1 MSKHYSTKHYGHNIG
16 LSAVFRQPNADH
28 SHCHLLHGYSLA
40 FTFTFGCDKLDNKN
54 WAVDFGGLKPLKAWL
69 EDSFDHKLCLDVN
82 DPHVDKFKELQ
93 DLDLAEL
100 RFFDG
105 VGAEKFAEHAFNFA
119 DKLIREKTD
128 KIAGTL
134 NGNVIL
140 KITPIREHPSIR
152 ADSSSS
158 YGIPLKYPCNM

>member
-69 EDSFDHKLCLDVN
+69 EDSFDHKLCLDN
-82 DPHVDKFKELQ
+82 ADPMVDEFKRLE
-93 DLDLAEL
+93 DLDLAEI
-100 RFFDG
+100 RYFDG
-105 VGAEKFAEHAFNFA
+105 VGAEKFAEHAFNYA
-119 DKLIREKTD
+119 DGLIREATQNRCYVVKVEC
-128 KIAGTL
+128 A
-134 NGNVIL
+134 
-140 KITPIREHPSIR
+140 EHGANSAIY
-152 ADSSSS
+152 S
-158 YGIPLKYPCNM
+158 KE